1 MQQGTNF
8 LVIYHKA
15 NKFVCMRVMKTY
27 EGVEEWLHAFL
38 KSALER
44 TQ

>member
-8 LVIYHKA
+8 LVIHHKA
-15 NKFVCMRVMKTY
+15 NKFVRLQVTKAY
-27 EGVEEWLHAFL
+27 EGLEKWLHTL

>member
-1 MQQGTNF
+1 MF
-8 LVIYHKA
+8 LIIHHKA
-15 NKFVCMRVMKTY
+15 NKFVRLQVMKAY
-27 EGVEEWLHAFL
+27 EGVEEWLHTFL

>member
-1 MQQGTNF
+1 MQQRTNF

-15 NKFVCMRVMKTY
+15 NKFVRLQVMKAY
-27 EGVEEWLHAFL
+27 ERVEKWLHTFL

>member
-8 LVIYHKA
+8 LVIYHEA
-15 NKFVCMRVMKTY
+15 NKFVRLQVMKAY
-27 EGVEEWLHAFL
+27 EGVEECLHTFL
-38 KSALER
+38 KSTLER